1 MKKHLLIFLGLGL
14 AFDALL
20 VCLVV
25 FAPKDSPQVKAEP
38 PAARPQQ
45 DRLLENQ
52 ADPTDSGDAAV
63 PTSAATLAHRTQIT
77 ALIHQALTDFRA
89 AKPGSAEAATILAKL
104 REAIRTATDEQA
116 TAEAIVAF
124 LKTGED
130 IATGLPF
137 QVGTE
142 GSLASA
148 PSLRLALLDLLP
160 GLDPAASLEMARQ
173 IMDQRTNADEYALSL
188 RNLAW
193 NDLEGDLRT
202 ELTTRFTALI
212 KSPWVEQPSA
222 GFLEAFDIAV
232 EIGGRPMIDQL
243 SVLAGNETTVQAALI
258 ALDRITLRDPS
269 ALVDAASQPGWMDAT
284 PIQRASL
291 LSRLDLTAP
300 DQRAL
305 FLRYLAAPNHGEGE
319 LEYFAKIF
327 PNRNYL
333 AGQRLVTT
341 PEVTPSIAEVA
352 AADARALA
360 ALGEINATGPAS
372 EVIAKIRERLKR
384 FVK

>member
-14 AFDALL
+14 TFDALL
-20 VCLVV
+20 VCLVI
-25 FAPKDSPQVKAEP
+25 FAPKDPPKEKANP
-38 PAARPQQ
+38 PAARPSQHRLIE
-45 DRLLENQ
+45 DRKSTNESSNPDDL
-52 ADPTDSGDAAV
+52 
-63 PTSAATLAHRTQIT
+63 TSAVTLAHRTQIT
-77 ALIHQALTDFRA
+77 ALIRQALTDFRA
-89 AKPGSAEAATILAKL
+89 AKPGSTEAAMLLRKL
-104 REAIRTATDEQA
+104 REALRAAPDEQA
-116 TAEAIVAF
+116 TAEAIIAF

-130 IATGLPF
+130 AATGLPF

-148 PSLRLALLDLLP
+148 PSLRLVLLDVLP
-160 GLDPAASLEMARQ
+160 GLDPSASLEMARQ
-173 IMDQRTNADEYALSL
+173 IMDQLTNADEYALSL

-193 NDLEGDLRT
+193 NDLEGDLRS
-202 ELTTRFTALI
+202 ELTTRFDTLI
-212 KSPWVEQPSA
+212 KSPWREQPSA

-232 EIGGRPMIDQL
+232 EIGGLPMIDQL
-243 SVLAGNETTVQAALI
+243 STLAENEATAQAAII
-258 ALDRITLRDPS
+258 ALDRIVLRDPS
-269 ALVDAASQPGWMDAT
+269 ALVEAANQPGWMAAT
-284 PIQRASL
+284 PLQRASL
-291 LSRLDLTAP
+291 LSRLDLSAP

-319 LEYFAKIF
+319 LDYFSKIF

-333 AGQRLVTT
+333 SGQRLVTT
-341 PEVTPSIAEVA
+341 PETTPNIAEVS

-372 EVIAKIRERLKR
+372 EVIAKIRERLQR